1 MKNASASLTYHRETE
16 MSQLHELSRRSFLRR
31 AGVTAVLGAVGTRPN
46 PAGAQGLPAT
56 SSRQTFDFDEIY
68 DRRGSESIKWDRPI
82 EGVDEAIEVGMGI
95 ADMDFRTAPCITDAL
110 ARRCEHENWG
120 YLERPESYTQAIVDW
135 NQRRYGLEID
145 PNSIELTSG
154 VHSGLIA
161 ALRTFSP
168 PGSSVLMNTPTYDGF
183 YNFELRFTRTVAEE
197 SEMQVVDG
205 RYQVDWDD
213 FERRAGRANVFLL
226 CNPQNPTG
234 NCWSEEELL
243 RMGEI
248 CLRHGVIVL
257 ADEIHC
263 DFVTAGN
270 RYTPFASLPDREIV
284 DNSLTFKGV
293 SKSFSLAAMKAA
305 WYFSTNLDLLE
316 RVRSNTRVDLSTL
329 GMEANRAALI
339 EGDDWL
345 DQLLPYI
352 DANHD
357 FVEAYLRDNVPSVKY
372 TKAQGTYLAWLDV
385 SELAERVGAH
395 EMAVVESRT
404 SASVVTAEQIMQ
416 RWFGNHARIYLNP
429 GSAYGTGGTGHMR
442 MNIATSR
449 LLIQKAL
456 DNIAAAVAMA

>member
-1 MKNASASLTYHRETE
+1 MKIASASLTYHRETE
-16 MSQLHELSRRSFLRR
+16 MSQLHELSRRTFLRR
-31 AGVTAVLGAVGTRPN
+31 AGVAAVLGAVGTRPN

-82 EGVDEAIEVGMGI
+82 EGVQEVIEVGMGI
-95 ADMDFRTAPCITDAL
+95 ADMDFRAAPCITDAL

-120 YLERPESYTQAIVDW
+120 YLERPESYTQAIVEW

-248 CLRHGVIVL
+248 CLRHRVIVL

-270 RYTPFASLPDREIV
+270 RYTPFASLPDRDIV
-284 DNSLTFKGV
+284 NNSLTFKGV

-395 EMAVVESRT
+395 DMAVVESRT

>member
-1 MKNASASLTYHRETE
+1 MPK
-16 MSQLHELSRRSFLRR
+16 LHELSRRAFLRR
-31 AGVTAVLGAVGTRPN
+31 TGMTAVLGAVGARPSL
-46 PAGAQGLPAT
+46 AGAQGLPAAT
-56 SSRQTFDFDEIY
+56 SRQTFDFDEIY

-82 EGVDEAIEVGMGI
+82 DGVDAEIEVGMGI
-95 ADMDFRTAPCITDAL
+95 ADMDFRAAPCITDAL

-120 YLERPESYTQAIVDW
+120 YLERPDSFTQAIVDW

-145 PNSIELTSG
+145 PGSIELTSG

-183 YNFELRFTRTVAEE
+183 YNFELRYTRTVAED

-205 RYQVDWDD
+205 RYQIDWDD
-213 FERRAGRANVFLL
+213 FERRATRASVFIL

-234 NCWSEEELL
+234 NCWSEEDLL

-248 CLRHGVIVL
+248 CLRHRVIVL
-257 ADEIHC
+257 ADEVHC

-270 RYTPFASLPDREIV
+270 RYTPFASLPDSEIV
-284 DNSLTFKGV
+284 DNSLTFKGA
-293 SKSFSLAAMKAA
+293 SKSFSIAAMKAA
-305 WYFSTNLDLLE
+305 WYFSTNPDLLA

-339 EGDDWL
+339 EGDNWL

-357 FVEAYLRDNVPSVKY
+357 FAERYLRENIPMIKF
-372 TKAQGTYLAWLDV
+372 TKPQGTYLAWLDV
-385 SELAERVGAH
+385 SELAERVGAQ
-395 EMAVVESRT
+395 ELADEENRT
-404 SASVVTAEQIMQ
+404 SETTVTPEQIMQ
-416 RWFGNHARIYLNP
+416 RWFGSNARIYLNP
-429 GSAYGTGGTGHMR
+429 GSAYGTGGAGHMR
-442 MNIATSR
+442 MNLATSR
-449 LLIQKAL
+449 LLIRRAL
-456 DNIAAAVAMA
+456 DNITAAVAML

>member
-1 MKNASASLTYHRETE
+1 M
-16 MSQLHELSRRSFLRR
+16 RR

-82 EGVDEAIEVGMGI
+82 EGVEEVIEVGMGI
-95 ADMDFRTAPCITDAL
+95 ADMDFRAAPCITNAL

-120 YLERPESYTQAIVDW
+120 YLERPESYTQAIVEW

-234 NCWSEEELL
+234 NCWSEEDLL
-243 RMGEI
+243 QMGEI
-248 CLRHGVIVL
+248 CLRHRVIVL

-305 WYFSTNLDLLE
+305 WYFSTNPDLLE

-385 SELAERVGAH
+385 SELAERIGAH
-395 EMAVVESRT
+395 EMAAQENRT

-456 DNIAAAVAMA
+456 DNIAAAVTMA

>member
-1 MKNASASLTYHRETE
+1 M
-16 MSQLHELSRRSFLRR
+16 RR

-46 PAGAQGLPAT
+46 PVGAQGLPAT

-120 YLERPESYTQAIVDW
+120 YLERPESYTQAIVEW

-248 CLRHGVIVL
+248 CLRHRVIVL

-270 RYTPFASLPDREIV
+270 RYTPFASLPDRDIV
-284 DNSLTFKGV
+284 NNSLTFKGV

>member
-1 MKNASASLTYHRETE
+1 MP
-16 MSQLHELSRRSFLRR
+16 QLHELSRRAFLKRT
-31 AGVTAVLGAVGTRPN
+31 GMTAVLSAVGAKSSLT
-46 PAGAQGLPAT
+46 GAQGLPAST
-56 SSRQTFDFDEIY
+56 SPQTFDFDEIY
-68 DRRGSESIKWDRPI
+68 DRRGTESIKWDRPI
-82 EGVDEAIEVGMGI
+82 EGVETEIEVGMGI
-95 ADMDFRTAPCITDAL
+95 ADMDFRAAPCITDAL

-120 YLERPESYTQAIVDW
+120 YLERPDSFTQAIVDW

-145 PNSIELTSG
+145 PGSIELTSG

-183 YNFELRFTRTVAEE
+183 YNFELRYTRTVAEE

-205 RYQVDWDD
+205 RYRVDWDD
-213 FERRAGRANVFLL
+213 FERRAGRANVFIL

-234 NCWSEEELL
+234 NCWSEEDLL

-248 CLRHGVIVL
+248 CLRHRVIVL
-257 ADEIHC
+257 ADEVHC

-270 RYTPFASLPDREIV
+270 RYTPFASLPDQEIV
-284 DNSLTFKGV
+284 NNSLTFKGA

-305 WYFSTNLDLLE
+305 WYFSTNPDLLA

-339 EGDDWL
+339 EGDEWL

-357 FVEAYLRDNVPSVKY
+357 FAERYLRENIPTIKY
-372 TKAQGTYLAWLDV
+372 TKAQGTYLAWLEV
-385 SELAERVGAH
+385 SELAERVGAL
-395 EMAVVESRT
+395 ELAERENRT
-404 SASVVTAEQIMQ
+404 SETPVTPELIMQ
-416 RWFGNHARIYLNP
+416 RWFGSNARIYLNP
-429 GSAYGTGGTGHMR
+429 GSAYGAGGAGHMR
-442 MNIATSR
+442 MNLATSR
-449 LLIQKAL
+449 LLIRRAL

>member
-1 MKNASASLTYHRETE
+1 
-16 MSQLHELSRRSFLRR
+16 MSQLHELSRRAFLKR
-31 AGVTAVLGAVGTRPN
+31 AGTTAVLGAVGAQPSLT
-46 PAGAQGLPAT
+46 GAQGLSAT
-56 SSRQTFDFDEIY
+56 GSRQIFDFDEIY
-68 DRRGSESIKWDRPI
+68 GRRGSESIKWDRPI
-82 EGVDEAIEVGMGI
+82 EGVDGEIEVGMGI
-95 ADMDFRTAPCITDAL
+95 ADMDFRAAPCITDAL

-120 YLERPESYTQAIVDW
+120 YLERPDSFTQAIVDW

-145 PNSIELTSG
+145 PGSIELTSG

-183 YNFELRFTRTVAEE
+183 YNFELRYTRTVAED

-213 FERRAGRANVFLL
+213 FERRAGRANVFIL

-234 NCWSEEELL
+234 NCWSEADLL

-248 CLRHGVIVL
+248 CLRRRVIVL

-270 RYTPFASLPDREIV
+270 RYTPFASLPDQEIV
-284 DNSLTFKGV
+284 NNSLTFKGA

-305 WYFSTNLDLLE
+305 WYFSTNPDLLA

-357 FVEAYLRDNVPSVKY
+357 FAERYLRENIPMIKF
-372 TKAQGTYLAWLDV
+372 TKPQGTYLAWLDV
-385 SELAERVGAH
+385 SELAERVGAR
-395 EMAVVESRT
+395 ELAEEENRT
-404 SASVVTAEQIMQ
+404 SETTVTPEQIMQ
-416 RWFGNHARIYLNP
+416 RWFGSNARIYLNP
-429 GSAYGTGGTGHMR
+429 GSAYGTGGAGHMR
-442 MNIATSR
+442 MNLATSR
-449 LLIQKAL
+449 LLVRRAL

>member
-1 MKNASASLTYHRETE
+1 MP
-16 MSQLHELSRRSFLRR
+16 QLHELSRRAFLKRT
-31 AGVTAVLGAVGTRPN
+31 GMTAVLGAVGARPN
-46 PAGAQGLPAT
+46 LTGAQGLPA
-56 SSRQTFDFDEIY
+56 SSSPQTFDFDEIY

-82 EGVDEAIEVGMGI
+82 EGVDAEIEVGMGI
-95 ADMDFRTAPCITDAL
+95 ADMDFRAAPCITNAL

-120 YLERPESYTQAIVDW
+120 YLQRPDSFTQAIVDW
-135 NQRRYGLEID
+135 NQRRYGLVID
-145 PNSIELTSG
+145 PGSIELTSG
-154 VHSGLIA
+154 VHSGLIS

-168 PGSSVLMNTPTYDGF
+168 PGSRVLMNTPTYDGF

-197 SEMQVVDG
+197 SEMQLVDG

-234 NCWSEEELL
+234 NCWSEEDLL

-248 CLRHGVIVL
+248 CLRRRVIVL

-270 RYTPFASLPDREIV
+270 RYTPFATLPDREIV
-284 DNSLTFKGV
+284 NNSLSFKGV
-293 SKSFSLAAMKAA
+293 SKSFSIAAMKAA
-305 WYFSTNLDLLE
+305 WYFSTNPDLLA
-316 RVRSNTRVDLSTL
+316 RARSNTRVDLSTL

-357 FVEAYLRDNVPSVKY
+357 FAERYLRENIPMIKF
-372 TKAQGTYLAWLDV
+372 TKPEGTYLAWLDV
-385 SELAERVGAH
+385 SELAERVGAR
-395 EMAVVESRT
+395 ELAEEENRT
-404 SASVVTAEQIMQ
+404 SETTVTPEQIMQ
-416 RWFGNHARIYLNP
+416 RWFGSNARIYLNP
-429 GSAYGTGGTGHMR
+429 GSAYGAGGAGHMR
-442 MNIATSR
+442 MNLATSR
-449 LLIQKAL
+449 LLIRRAL

>member
-1 MKNASASLTYHRETE
+1 MP
-16 MSQLHELSRRSFLRR
+16 QLNDLSRRAFLRR
-31 AGVTAVLGAVGTRPN
+31 TGMTAVLGAFGAKPSLT
-46 PAGAQGLPAT
+46 GAQGLPA
-56 SSRQTFDFDEIY
+56 SIYRQTFDFDEIY

-95 ADMDFRTAPCITDAL
+95 ADMDFRAAPCITNAL

-120 YLERPESYTQAIVDW
+120 YLERPDSYTQAIVEW

-183 YNFELRFTRTVAEE
+183 YNFELRFSRTVAEE

-213 FERRAGRANVFLL
+213 FERRAGRASVFLL

-248 CLRHGVIVL
+248 CLRHRVIVL

-316 RVRSNTRVDLSTL
+316 RVRTNTRVDLSTL

-429 GSAYGTGGTGHMR
+429 GSAYGTGGAGHMR

-456 DNIAAAVAMA
+456 GNIAAAVATA

>member
-1 MKNASASLTYHRETE
+1 
-16 MSQLHELSRRSFLRR
+16 
-31 AGVTAVLGAVGTRPN
+31 
-46 PAGAQGLPAT
+46 
-56 SSRQTFDFDEIY
+56 
-68 DRRGSESIKWDRPI
+68 
-82 EGVDEAIEVGMGI
+82 MGI

-120 YLERPESYTQAIVDW
+120 YLERPESYTQAIVEW

-205 RYQVDWDD
+205 ATRSTGTTSNA
-213 FERRAGRANVFLL
+213 AGRANVFLL

-248 CLRHGVIVL
+248 CLRHRVIVL

-357 FVEAYLRDNVPSVKY
+357 FVEAYLRDNVPSVRY

>member
-1 MKNASASLTYHRETE
+1 MP
-16 MSQLHELSRRSFLRR
+16 QLHELSRRAFLRR
-31 AGVTAVLGAVGTRPN
+31 TGMTAVLGAVGAKPSLT
-46 PAGAQGLPAT
+46 GAQGLPA
-56 SSRQTFDFDEIY
+56 SISRQTFDFDEIY
-68 DRRGSESIKWDRPI
+68 DRRDSESIKWDRPI
-82 EGVDEAIEVGMGI
+82 EGVEAEIEVGMGI
-95 ADMDFRTAPCITDAL
+95 ADMDFRAAPCITDAL

-120 YLERPESYTQAIVDW
+120 YLERPDSFTQAIVDW

-145 PNSIELTSG
+145 PGSIELTSG

-183 YNFELRFTRTVAEE
+183 YNFELRYSRTVAED
-197 SEMQVVDG
+197 SEMQIVDG

-213 FERRAGRANVFLL
+213 FERRAGRANVFIL

-234 NCWSEEELL
+234 NCWSEEDLL

-248 CLRHGVIVL
+248 CLRHRVIVL
-257 ADEIHC
+257 ADEVHC

-270 RYTPFASLPDREIV
+270 RYTPFASLPDQEIV
-284 DNSLTFKGV
+284 NNSLTFKGA

-305 WYFSTNLDLLE
+305 WYFSTNPDLLA

-357 FVEAYLRDNVPSVKY
+357 FAERYLRENIPMIKF
-372 TKAQGTYLAWLDV
+372 TKPQGTYLAWLDV
-385 SELAERVGAH
+385 SELAERIGAR
-395 EMAVVESRT
+395 ELAEEENRT
-404 SASVVTAEQIMQ
+404 SETTVTPEQIMQ
-416 RWFGNHARIYLNP
+416 RWFGSNARIYLNP
-429 GSAYGTGGTGHMR
+429 GSAYGTGGAGHMR
-442 MNIATSR
+442 MNLATSR
-449 LLIQKAL
+449 LLIRRAL
-456 DNIAAAVAMA
+456 DNIAAAVAMV

>member
-1 MKNASASLTYHRETE
+1 MRSELAGVSKRETE
-16 MSQLHELSRRSFLRR
+16 VSKLLEFSRRTFLRR
-31 AGVTAVLGAVGTRPN
+31 AGTTAVLGAVGAQSNLT
-46 PAGAQGLPAT
+46 GAQQLPAAD
-56 SSRQTFDFDEIY
+56 SAQTFDFDEIH
-68 DRRGSESIKWDRPI
+68 DRRGSESIKWDRTI
-82 EGVDEAIEVGMGI
+82 EGVEEVIEVGMGI
-95 ADMDFRTAPCITDAL
+95 ADMDFRAAPCITDAL

-183 YNFELRFTRTVAEE
+183 YNFELRYTRTVAEE

-248 CLRHGVIVL
+248 CLRHRVIVL

-270 RYTPFASLPDREIV
+270 RYTPFASLPDREII
-284 DNSLTFKGV
+284 DNSLTFKGA

-305 WYFSTNLDLLE
+305 WYFSTNPNLLE

-372 TKAQGTYLAWLDV
+372 TKVQGTYLAWLDV

-395 EMAVVESRT
+395 EMAAQENRT

-416 RWFGNHARIYLNP
+416 RWFGSHARIYLNP
-429 GSAYGTGGTGHMR
+429 GSAYGTGGAGHMR
-442 MNIATSR
+442 MNLATSR
-449 LLIQKAL
+449 LLIQQAL
-456 DNIAAAVAMA
+456 ENIAAAVAMA

>member
-1 MKNASASLTYHRETE
+1 MP
-16 MSQLHELSRRSFLRR
+16 QLNDLSRRAFLRR
-31 AGVTAVLGAVGTRPN
+31 TGMTAVLGAFGAKPSLT
-46 PAGAQGLPAT
+46 GAQGLPA
-56 SSRQTFDFDEIY
+56 SISRQTFDFDEIY

-95 ADMDFRTAPCITDAL
+95 ADMDFRAAPCITNAL

-120 YLERPESYTQAIVDW
+120 YLERPDSYTQAIVDW

-183 YNFELRFTRTVAEE
+183 YNFELRYTRTVAEE
-197 SEMQVVDG
+197 SEMLFVDG

-213 FERRAGRANVFLL
+213 FERRAGRASVFLL

-248 CLRHGVIVL
+248 CLRHRVIVL

-270 RYTPFASLPDREIV
+270 RYTPFASLPDRDIV
-284 DNSLTFKGV
+284 NNSLTFKGV

>member
-1 MKNASASLTYHRETE
+1 M
-16 MSQLHELSRRSFLRR
+16 RR

-46 PAGAQGLPAT
+46 PVGAQGLPAT

-120 YLERPESYTQAIVDW
+120 YLERPDSYTQAIVEW

-145 PNSIELTSG
+145 PSSIELTSG

-234 NCWSEEELL
+234 NCWSEEDLL

-248 CLRHGVIVL
+248 CLRHRVIVL

>member
-1 MKNASASLTYHRETE
+1 
-16 MSQLHELSRRSFLRR
+16 MSQLHELSRRAFLRR
-31 AGVTAVLGAVGTRPN
+31 AGATAVLGAVGAKTN
-46 PAGAQGLPAT
+46 LTGAQGLPA
-56 SSRQTFDFDEIY
+56 SASRQTFDFDEIY
-68 DRRGSESIKWDRPI
+68 DRRGTESIKWDRSI
-82 EGVDEAIEVGMGI
+82 DGVEAEIEVGMGI
-95 ADMDFRTAPCITDAL
+95 ADMDFRAAPCITEAL

-120 YLERPESYTQAIVDW
+120 YLERPDSFTQAIVDW

-168 PGSSVLMNTPTYDGF
+168 PGSRVLFNTPTYDGF
-183 YNFELRFTRTVAEE
+183 YNFEIRYTRTVAEE

-234 NCWSEEELL
+234 NCWSEEDLL

-248 CLRHGVIVL
+248 CLRRRVIVL

-270 RYTPFASLPDREIV
+270 QYTPFASLPHREIV
-284 DNSLTFKGV
+284 NNSLTFKGA

-305 WYFSTNLDLLE
+305 WYFSTNPDLLE

-329 GMEANRAALI
+329 GMEANRAALV

-357 FVEAYLRDNVPSVKY
+357 FVERYLRENVPMIKY
-372 TKAQGTYLAWLDV
+372 TKPQGTYLAWLDV
-385 SELAERVGAH
+385 SELAERVGAG
-395 EMAVVESRT
+395 ELAEEENRT
-404 SASVVTAEQIMQ
+404 SQISVTPEQIMQ

-429 GSAYGTGGTGHMR
+429 GSAYGMGGAGHMR
-442 MNIATSR
+442 MNLATSR
-449 LLIQKAL
+449 LLIQRAL
-456 DNIAAAVAMA
+456 DNIAAAVATA

>member
-1 MKNASASLTYHRETE
+1 MRSELAGVSKRETE
-16 MSQLHELSRRSFLRR
+16 VSKLLEFSRRTFLRR
-31 AGVTAVLGAVGTRPN
+31 AGTTAVLGAVGAQSNLT
-46 PAGAQGLPAT
+46 GAQQLPAAD
-56 SSRQTFDFDEIY
+56 SAQTFDFDEIY
-68 DRRGSESIKWDRPI
+68 DRRGSESIKWDRTI
-82 EGVDEAIEVGMGI
+82 EGVEEVIEVGMGI
-95 ADMDFRTAPCITDAL
+95 ADMDFRAAPCITDAL

-168 PGSSVLMNTPTYDGF
+168 PGSSVLMNTPTDDGF
-183 YNFELRFTRTVAEE
+183 YNFELRYTRTVAEE

-248 CLRHGVIVL
+248 CLRHRVIVL

-270 RYTPFASLPDREIV
+270 RYTPFASLPDREII
-284 DNSLTFKGV
+284 DNSLTFKGA

-305 WYFSTNLDLLE
+305 WYFSTNPDLLE

-339 EGDDWL
+339 KGDDWL

-395 EMAVVESRT
+395 EMAAQENRT

-416 RWFGNHARIYLNP
+416 RWFGSHARIYLNP
-429 GSAYGTGGTGHMR
+429 GSAYGTGGAGHMR
-442 MNIATSR
+442 MNLATSR
-449 LLIQKAL
+449 LLIQQAL

>member
-1 MKNASASLTYHRETE
+1 MP
-16 MSQLHELSRRSFLRR
+16 QLNDLSRRAFLRR
-31 AGVTAVLGAVGTRPN
+31 TGMTAVLGAFGAKPSLT
-46 PAGAQGLPAT
+46 GAQGLP
-56 SSRQTFDFDEIY
+56 SSISRQTFDFDEIY

-95 ADMDFRTAPCITDAL
+95 ADMDFRAAPCITDAL

-120 YLERPESYTQAIVDW
+120 YLERPESYTQAIVEW

-205 RYQVDWDD
+205 RYEVDWDD
-213 FERRAGRANVFLL
+213 FERRAGRASVFLL

-248 CLRHGVIVL
+248 CLRHRVIVL

-395 EMAVVESRT
+395 DMAVVESRT

>member
-1 MKNASASLTYHRETE
+1 MP
-16 MSQLHELSRRSFLRR
+16 QLNDLSRRAFLRR
-31 AGVTAVLGAVGTRPN
+31 TGMTAILGAFGAKPRLT
-46 PAGAQGLPAT
+46 GAQGLPA
-56 SSRQTFDFDEIY
+56 SISRQIFDFDEIY

-95 ADMDFRTAPCITDAL
+95 ADMDFRAAPCITDAL

-213 FERRAGRANVFLL
+213 FERRADRANVFLL

-345 DQLLPYI
+345 DQLLLYI

-395 EMAVVESRT
+395 DMAVVESRT

-429 GSAYGTGGTGHMR
+429 GSAYGTGGAGHMR

>member
-1 MKNASASLTYHRETE
+1 
-16 MSQLHELSRRSFLRR
+16 MSQLNELSRRTFLRR
-31 AGVTAVLGAVGTRPN
+31 AGVTAVLGAVGTRSN

-95 ADMDFRTAPCITDAL
+95 ADMDFRTAPCVTDAL

-120 YLERPESYTQAIVDW
+120 YLERPDSYTQAIVEW

-213 FERRAGRANVFLL
+213 FERRAGRASVFLL

-248 CLRHGVIVL
+248 CLRHRVIVL

-429 GSAYGTGGTGHMR
+429 GSAYGTGGAGHMR

>member
-1 MKNASASLTYHRETE
+1 M
-16 MSQLHELSRRSFLRR
+16 RR

-95 ADMDFRTAPCITDAL
+95 ADMDFRTAPCITNAL

-197 SEMQVVDG
+197 SEMEAIDG

-234 NCWSEEELL
+234 NCWSEEDLL

-248 CLRHGVIVL
+248 CLRHRVIVL
-257 ADEIHC
+257 ADEVHC

-270 RYTPFASLPDREIV
+270 QYTPFASLPDRDIV
-284 DNSLTFKGV
+284 NNSLTFKGA

-305 WYFSTNLDLLE
+305 WYFSTNPDLLE

-357 FVEAYLRDNVPSVKY
+357 FVEAYLRDNVPSIKY
-372 TKAQGTYLAWLDV
+372 TKAQGTYLAWLNV
-385 SELAERVGAH
+385 SELAEWVGAH
-395 EMAVVESRT
+395 EMAAVENRT

-429 GSAYGTGGTGHMR
+429 GSAYGTGGAGHMR

-449 LLIQKAL
+449 LLIRKAL
-456 DNIAAAVAMA
+456 DNIAAAVTMA